1 MPTSKQRRDAERRR
15 LRRQAQRRREQYQ
28 RRRRINLIVSI
39 VGTVLIIGFVITLIV
54 VTNGSS
60 SSTAAK
66 KSATKSATAT
76 TSASANATSATCSY
90 PKSGTAARTVSAP
103 STTASKVGTVTVHLT
118 TSQGPMTF
126 TLNRASAPCT
136 VNSFVSLA
144 KQKYFDAT
152 TCHRLVTKTIYV
164 LQCGDPTATGSG
176 GPGYKF
182 NDELT
187 GKEKYTR
194 GVLAMANSGANT
206 NGSQFF
212 IVDKNSTLAASYTV
226 FGTVTAGLGV
236 VDKVSKAGTTNGS
249 TDGTPKLTERLTKVT
264 VG

>member
-1 MPTSKQRRDAERRR
+1 MPTSKQRRAAERRR
-15 LRRQAQRRREQYQ
+15 LRRQAQRRQQ
-28 RRRRINLIVSI
+28 HLQHRRRINIIVSI
-39 VGTVLIIGFVITLIV
+39 VGTLLIIGFVVTLIA

-60 SSTAAK
+60 PSAAAK
-66 KSATKSATAT
+66 KSSTKTA
-76 TSASANATSATCSY
+76 SASASSSAATTSATCSY
-90 PKSGTAARTVSAP
+90 PKSGTAARKVATPA
-103 STTASKVGTVTVHLT
+103 TTASKVGTVTVRVT
-118 TSQGPMTF
+118 TSRGAMTF
-126 TLNRASAPCT
+126 RLNRASAPCT

-144 KQKYFDAT
+144 KQKYFNAT
-152 TCHRLVTKTIYV
+152 TCHRLVTKSIYV
-164 LQCGDPTATGSG
+164 LQCGDPTAKGTG

-212 IVDKNSTLAASYTV
+212 IVDKNSTLSASYTV

-236 VDKVSKAGTTNGS
+236 VDKVYKAGTANGS
-249 TDGTPKLTERLTKVT
+249 TDGTPKLTLRLTKVS